1 MQWIRYKT
9 SAQRRP
15 RLAVRTEAGTYD
27 LQASYERYRQAGEPA
42 VRGLSAALQAAS
54 LRTLLGLSETES
66 FLTLMRQNDERYAV
80 ALQIDDR
87 AALLAPLHDPGRII
101 GIGLN
106 YHDHAREIGQEA
118 PPVPP
123 LFAKWPNSINGP
135 YGSIDLPSR
144 SEAVDYEVELGIVIG
159 ARTRCVAPADALSSI
174 FGYTVINDISARDLQ
189 FQTSQWLA
197 GKICDGF
204 APLGPTITERRDLP
218 SWAELTLKTW
228 VNGELRQDGCTRDMI
243 HDPAS
248 LVSYLSHLMT
258 LDPGDIIASGTP
270 AGVGM
275 SHKPPRY
282 LKAGDVVRASIAG
295 LGMLENRIRA
305 STPQQGIAKNAP

>member
-1 MQWIRYKT
+1 MQWIRYK
-9 SAQRRP
+9 APARRRP

-27 LQASYERYRQAGEPA
+27 LQASYERYRQAGGPP

-54 LRTLLGLSETES
+54 LRALLGLSGTES
-66 FLTLMRQNDERYAV
+66 FLTLMRQNDGRYAV
-80 ALQIDDR
+80 PLQIDDR

-106 YHDHAREIGQEA
+106 YHDHAREIGQQA
-118 PPVPP
+118 PPFPP
-123 LFAKWPNSINGP
+123 LFAKWANSINGP
-135 YGSIDLPSR
+135 YGPIDLPLN

-159 ARTRCVAPADALSSI
+159 VRTRCAGPLDALSSI

-204 APLGPTITERRDLP
+204 APIGPTVTERCDIP

-228 VNGELRQDGCTRDMI
+228 VNGELRQDGRTKDMI

-248 LVSYLSHLMT
+248 LVSYLSHLIT

-270 AGVGM
+270 SGVGM

-295 LGMLENRIRA
+295 LGTLENRIQA
-305 STPQQGIAKNAP
+305 STRKK

>member
-9 SAQRRP
+9 SARHRP
-15 RLAVRTEAGTYD
+15 RLAVRTELATYD
-27 LQASYERYRQAGEPA
+27 LQTSYERYLLSGEPA
-42 VRGLSAALQAAS
+42 VRGLSAALQSAS
-54 LRTLLGLSETES
+54 LCAVLRLSGTEDFLALL
-66 FLTLMRQNDERYAV
+66 RQNDGHHSV
-80 ALQIDDR
+80 PLQIDDR
-87 AALLAPLHDPGRII
+87 SALLAPLHDPGRFI

-106 YHDHAREIGQEA
+106 YHDHAREIGQQA
-118 PPVPP
+118 PLYPP
-123 LFAKWPNSINGP
+123 LFAKWANAINGP
-135 YGSIDLPSR
+135 YGAIDLPVK

-159 ARTRCVAPADALSSI
+159 ARARYVSPTDALSCI

-204 APLGPTITERRDLP
+204 APIGPTITERQDLP
-218 SWAELTLKTW
+218 SSADLRLRTW
-228 VNGELRQDGCTRDMI
+228 VNGELRQDGRTQDMI

-248 LVSYLSHLMT
+248 LVSYLSHLIT
-258 LDPGDIIASGTP
+258 LDPGDIIATGTP

-282 LKAGDVVRASIAG
+282 LKAGDVVRVDITG
-295 LGMLENRIRA
+295 LGTLENHVRA
-305 STPQQGIAKNAP
+305 GAPKE